1 MKNLIYILCFLSFIK
16 VNAQDAVLDT
26 LVDIG
31 GYKMH
36 FSILKGNDNVI
47 LFESGAGDDG
57 SVWEGMSLTVHEI
70 TGATVISYDRSGF
83 GKSELNPNHKKDD
96 QFGIFN
102 GVIELELTL
111 KKIGYF
117 DNLILVSHSYG
128 GFYTTLFSSR
138 NPDKVLF
145 NVRVDANLANQY
157 TEEILVKAEH
167 DNSVHQLKDIHLGQ
181 YYLGINFA
189 NTVRLMW
196 NTEYPSSIP
205 AIDLVSPIQ
214 RHHTDKEWELL
225 LRTHQDFVDA
235 QTNRTGIIANGSG
248 HYIFLDNPGL
258 VINAIVK
265 AYCSTLS
272 DSIEVAGILE
282 RALNNSMEQLISLKS
297 EEYNSRITDTYSI
310 RQGYALMKNDE
321 LSKAEKVLQL
331 STELYPNSSSAY
343 EYYGK
348 VLLLLERKQD
358 AIEAL
363 EKSIELDPKNVSAQR
378 ELRRIKNE

>member
-57 SVWEGMSLTVHEI
+57 SVWEGMGLTVHEI

-96 QFGIFN
+96 QFGILN
-102 GVIELELTL
+102 GVIELELAL
-111 KKIGYF
+111 EKIGYF

-157 TEEILVKAEH
+157 TEEILVKAEQ

-225 LRTHQDFVDA
+225 LQTHQDFVDT

-265 AYCSTLS
+265 AYCLTLS